1 MINVDLSF
9 LTYTLFYGFLLVFR
23 LLIYCDVNEKNTILR
38 QELSKLKVNTEDR
51 YTYSDLFTK
60 VAFSNLS
67 IIVMSEKFRMN
78 LAFTIAIVLFLLPL
92 FIGGNIFG
100 FTIPEIQSQGEDG
113 ESDTTLMML
122 KNICEKE

>member
-1 MINVDLSF
+1 M
-9 LTYTLFYGFLLVFR
+9 
-23 LLIYCDVNEKNTILR
+23 
-38 QELSKLKVNTEDR
+38 SKLKVNPEDR
-51 YTYSDLFTK
+51 NTYSDLFTK
-60 VAFSNLS
+60 VAFSNIS
-67 IIVMSEKFRMN
+67 INVVSEKFRMN

-100 FTIPEIQSQGEDG
+100 FTWLLIPEIQSQGEDG